1 MTNNLKYFAEQLESA
16 PGSYT
21 ILRDLIEENKLDMV
35 IAACFM
41 SINIVIK
48 LLFYLQFLF

>member
-16 PGSYT
+16 PESYT

-35 IAACFM
+35 LA
-41 SINIVIK
+41 
-48 LLFYLQFLF
+48 YLQHSSFA